1 MPAQLRFKP
10 GGVGQY
16 FDGQITDPGRELIRE
31 VHASTCS
38 HCTAV
43 TEYASQR
50 DMMDHVEICRGCMRL
65 ICLRCAGKPCDPAEA
80 KAERMEAADRIRRQ
94 IHVASWRCY

>member
-1 MPAQLRFKP
+1 LPHIHFKA

-16 FDGQITDPGRELIRE
+16 FDGQIGDAGRELVRE

-38 HCTAV
+38 HCAAV

-50 DMMDHVEICRGCMRL
+50 DMMDYVEICRGCMRL
-65 ICLRCAGKPCDPAEA
+65 ICLNCASKPCDPAEA
-80 KAERMEAADRIRRQ
+80 KAERQELAERLRHRAHID
-94 IHVASWRCY
+94 AWRCY